1 MRITINNNM
10 KKQIRQI
17 AKEHGFDVCGFTHPI
32 LDDATKINYHNWCAA
47 GMAGDMHYMCES
59 ERMQRRLQPQLM
71 LNDCCTVICLAC
83 FYPVYNTKG
92 GNSKNIQGIVASY
105 AHNNDYHDIIKKRL
119 KKLTRKLDNLYGL
132 ADHRVFVDT
141 APVAEKALAQCAG
154 IGWIGKNSN
163 IIRNDYG
170 SYLLLSE
177 IFTTLDIV
185 PDKPAINHCGTCTTC
200 IDSCPTQAII
210 APYIIDSR
218 LCISYLT
225 IEYRGIIPRNLRAAI
240 GNHIFG
246 CDDCQTVCPWNK
258 FHVSHDNIFVN
269 DGNISNI
276 SLNIEEIILL
286 SEASFRQRF
295 RKSAIWRATRAGL
308 VRNALVVA
316 ANSHLCTFLDT
327 VRICIKDDNEIVRAH
342 AVWALEQLAG
352 LACIDELHCLLEH
365 ENNTS
370 VRQEIVAS
378 LHALGIINNSTV
390 GYKG

>member
-1 MRITINNNM
+1 M
-10 KKQIRQI
+10 KKEIRQI
-17 AKEHGFDVCGFTHPI
+17 AKEHGFDVCGFTRPV
-32 LDDATKINYHNWCAA
+32 LDQSTKTHYHNWCAA
-47 GMAGDMHYMCES
+47 GLAGDMYYMCET

-71 LNDCCTVICLAC
+71 LNNCCTVICLGC
-83 FYPVYNTKG
+83 FYPVYYTKM
-92 GNSKNIQGIVASY
+92 GNREGIQAIVASY
-105 AHNNDYHDIIKKRL
+105 AHNHDYHDIIKKRL
-119 KKLTRKLDNLYGL
+119 KRLTKKLDSIYGL
-132 ADHRVFVDT
+132 ADQRVFVDT

-177 IFTTLDIV
+177 IFTTLDIE
-185 PDKPAINHCGTCTTC
+185 PDKPASNHCGTCTLC

-210 APYIIDSR
+210 APYIIDAR

-258 FHVSHDNIFVN
+258 FHVSHDNIFVI
-269 DGNISNI
+269 DEYISNI
-276 SLNIEEIILL
+276 SLDIEEVMLL
-286 SEASFRQRF
+286 SEISFRQIF

-308 VRNALVVA
+308 VRNALIVA
-316 ANSHLCTFLDT
+316 ANSGLCTFLDT
-327 VRICIKDDNEIVRAH
+327 IRICIHDDNEVVRAH

-352 LACIDELHCLLEH
+352 SDCISELHCLLDN
-365 ENNTS
+365 ENNIN
-370 VRQEIVAS
+370 VKQEIIAS
-378 LHALGIINNSTV
+378 LHALGIINNSTI